1 MGILDNMDLRGFLK
15 NQGIQN
21 INEKKKTKPLFSGAT
36 ATEIV

>member
-21 INEKKKTKPLFSGAT
+21 INEKKKLSHYFLVQLLQK
-36 ATEIV
+36 

>member
-21 INEKKKTKPLFSGAT
+21 INEKKKKLNHYFL
-36 ATEIV
+36 VQLLQK

>member
-21 INEKKKTKPLFSGAT
+21 INEKKTKPLFSGAT